1 MKRLILSTAMALTL
15 SATVAAAQDDGLT
28 VIWAEDR
35 SSAALLDPRI
45 TQSRHELQA
54 IIQMF
59 DTLIA
64 ADGDGALYPGLATS
78 WEIADDFKSIS
89 MTLRDDV
96 TFHDGT
102 PFNAEAVK
110 FTFDSIADPAT
121 GSQAA
126 IDYLGP
132 YDRTEVIS
140 DTELVVHFT
149 RPYPPVETAFSET
162 YLAPVSPTA
171 VQAMGNT
178 EFAQAPVG
186 TGPFKFVEWRKGEQ
200 VVMERFDDYNWAPE
214 FYDTQGP
221 SQVQKVVYRFIQN
234 ASTRVAALEAG
245 EVTMVDL
252 TPPLDLRRLGESDE
266 FETIV
271 GTVSGLPF
279 SMMFNTSQ
287 WPTNELAVRQ
297 AIIKSVDRA
306 ALTENLF
313 WGLSEPAYG
322 VLSSATPSYWS
333 GVEDY
338 YPYDPEGATKIL
350 SDAGWTKGS
359 DGIWEKDGEDL
370 SVHYLSMLEPDT
382 GVALQAAL
390 RDNGII
396 LDVEN
401 VTKARQDELI
411 MANDYDM
418 GAIRWVSNTPAVL
431 SIPFSS
437 SNIPEPGV
445 FKFNW
450 MHVADDALDQKL
462 VDATSAV
469 SASAQDALY
478 AEIQE
483 WIMDRALFW
492 AIHDQTQMIAYDAD
506 ITGVKFAAGRWQV
519 RFYDIRPVE

>member
-1 MKRLILSTAMALTL
+1 MKRLLLSTAIALAL
-15 SATVAAAQDDGLT
+15 STPVAFAQDDGLT

-45 TQSRHELQA
+45 TQSRHEIQA

-64 ADGDGALYPGLATS
+64 ADGDGKLYPGLATE
-78 WEIADDFKSIS
+78 WEIADDFKSIK

-110 FTFDSIADPAT
+110 FTFDTIADPAT
-121 GSQAA
+121 GSQGAV
-126 IDYLGP
+126 DYLGP

-140 DTELVVHFT
+140 DTELVVHFS
-149 RPYPPVETAFSET
+149 RPYPPIEQALSEV

-171 VQAMGNT
+171 VQNMGNT
-178 EFAQAPVG
+178 DFAQAPVG
-186 TGPFKFVEWRKGEQ
+186 TGPFKFVEWKKGEQ
-200 VVMERFDDYNWAPE
+200 IEMERFDDYNWAPE
-214 FYDTQGP
+214 FYDNEGP
-221 SQVQKVVYRFIQN
+221 SQVEKVIYRFIQN
-234 ASTRVAALEAG
+234 AATRVAALEAG

-266 FETIV
+266 FETIA
-271 GTVSGLPF
+271 GTVSGLPY

-287 WPTNELAVRQ
+287 WPLDELAVRQ
-297 AIIKSVDRA
+297 AVIKSVDRA

-322 VLSSATPSYWS
+322 VLSSATPSYWA
-333 GVEDY
+333 GAEDY
-338 YPYDPEGATKIL
+338 YAYDPEGAVKLLT
-350 SDAGWTKGS
+350 DAGWTKGD
-359 DGIWEKDGEDL
+359 DGIWEKDGKDL
-370 SVHYLSMLEPDT
+370 SIHYLSMLEPDT

-411 MANDYDM
+411 MNNDYGM
-418 GAIRWVSNTPAVL
+418 GAIRWVSNSPAVL
-431 SIPFSS
+431 SIPFHS
-437 SNIPEPGV
+437 SNIPSPGV

-450 MHVADDALDQKL
+450 MHVASEELDQML
-462 VDATSAV
+462 ADATSA
-469 SASAQDALY
+469 ASADEQEAQY
-478 AEIQE
+478 AEVQK

-506 ITGVKFAAGRWQV
+506 ITGVRFAPGRWQV
-519 RFYDIRPVE
+519 RFYDIRPAD